1 MNDVEV
7 ASCADDNTPFFVS
20 DGLNHVILK
29 LQNASKTLFMTHWFN
44 DTLKHTDLMRIK
56 WKLTQ
61 ISVILFVPVAEKQSS
76 W

>member
-29 LQNASKTLFMTHWFN
+29 LQNAPKTLFMTH
-44 DTLKHTDLMRIK
+44 
-56 WKLTQ
+56 
-61 ISVILFVPVAEKQSS
+61 
-76 W
+76 